1 MRRILTVRGMQRMG
15 RIQRMRGDTKDGED
29 IQGRILRMGKDT
41 EDTEDEKNTDGV
53 GDAEDWEDTEDEGGY

>member
-1 MRRILTVRGMQRMG
+1 MRGMPRIG

-41 EDTEDEKNTDGV
+41 KDEKNTDGE
-53 GDAEDWEDTEDEGGY
+53 GDAEDREDTEDDGGY